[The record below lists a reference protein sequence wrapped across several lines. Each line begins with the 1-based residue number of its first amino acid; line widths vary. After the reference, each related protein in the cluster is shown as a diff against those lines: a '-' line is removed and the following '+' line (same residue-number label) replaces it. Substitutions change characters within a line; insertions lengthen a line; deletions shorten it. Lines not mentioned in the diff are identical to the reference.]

1 VRHAAGL
8 LTPQKKRSCEE
19 MVERSETSGGI
30 GKPVQRKEDKRLLT
44 GKGYYVADV
53 YLPNTAYAAVVRS
66 PHAHARIR
74 AIDATA
80 AKAAPGVIA
89 VLTGKDYVAD
99 GLQPMDHRPSL
110 VGPPDVT
117 VNIRPGFKT
126 FTRPQPMLPADKV
139 RYVGEPVAIVIA
151 ETIDQ
156 AKDGAELVDVDYEV
170 LPAVAM
176 AADAMKPG
184 APKVW
189 EEAGSNLVVDVDV
202 GDKEATDAAF
212 AKAAHVVRLE
222 CWCNRVT
229 GTPME
234 PRNAVGDYDPKNNF
248 YTLYAG
254 TGSGVARERGDL
266 AACLGVPAENVRA
279 LCGDMGGNFGTR
291 NFFFPEYVLL
301 PWAAKKIGRPVK
313 WLGDR
318 TESFVSDYQGRDLT
332 VEAEL
337 ALDKDGKFLAI
348 RGTNI
353 SNVGAHTIAF
363 VPLRK
368 GLGQM
373 SGVYDIPAVYFRG
386 CAVVTNTPPTTP
398 YRSAGRPEAVYVLER
413 LVDMAADQAG
423 FDPAELRRKNLVKP
437 EAFPYTNGVGQ
448 TYDNG
453 EYEKGLTEALRL
465 ADWKGF
471 ARRKAE
477 AKARGKL
484 RGIGIGNYIEIAG
497 GFPRERAEVTVA
509 PEGRVELVLGTMNS
523 GQGHETS
530 FAQLLTEW
538 LGVPFESVD
547 YVAHDTKR
555 VSAGGG
561 SHSGRSMRLASLVM
575 GIASDI
581 IIEKGK
587 KIASHL
593 LEASVADIEFVGG
606 RFGIK
611 GTDRYLGIFDVA
623 KAAATRKDLPADLQG
638 KLDGIGDQVV
648 ASGAW
653 PSGTHICEV
662 EIDPDTGVTDLV
674 QWSGVDDV
682 GRAINP
688 MILHGQTH
696 GAAAQ
701 GIGQALM
708 ELCHYDRESAQNLS
722 ASFMDYAVPR
732 ADMMPAFNTALI
744 ELPATSHRY
753 GIRPGGE
760 GGTTPALAAVINAIV
775 DALAEYGV
783 RHIEMPAT
791 PERVWRAIHDAK
803 AAAE

>member
-1 VRHAAGL
+1 
-8 LTPQKKRSCEE
+8 
-19 MVERSETSGGI
+19 MVERSAASGGI

-53 YLPNTAYAAVVRS
+53 YPANTSFMAVVRAH
-66 PHAHARIR
+66 HAHARIR
-74 AIDATA
+74 GIDT
-80 AKAAPGVIA
+80 KAAQASPGVIA
-89 VLTGKDYVAD
+89 VLTGKDYAAD
-99 GLQPMDHRPSL
+99 GLQPIDHRPSL

-117 VNIRPGFKT
+117 VQVRPGFNT
-126 FTRPQPMLPADKV
+126 FTRAQPMLPADKV

-151 ETIDQ
+151 ETLDQ
-156 AKDGAELVDVDYEV
+156 AKDGAELVHVDYEV

-176 AADAMKPG
+176 ATDALKPG

-189 EEAGSNLVVDVDV
+189 DEAPSNLVVDVDV
-202 GDKEATDAAF
+202 GDKAATDAAF
-212 AKAAHVVRLE
+212 AKAAHVVKLE

-234 PRNAVGDYDPKNNF
+234 PRNAVGEYDAKANL
-248 YTLYAG
+248 YTLHAG

-266 AACLGVPAENVRA
+266 ASCLAVPVENVRA

-291 NFFFPEYVLL
+291 NFFFPEYVLA

-373 SGVYDIPAVYFRG
+373 SGVYDIPAVHFRG

-413 LVDMAADQAG
+413 LVDMAADQCG
-423 FDPAELRRKNLVKP
+423 FDPAELRRKNFIATDK
-437 EAFPYTNGVGQ
+437 FPYTNGVGQ

-453 EYEKGLTEALRL
+453 EYEKGLNEALRL
-465 ADWKGF
+465 ADWQGF
-471 ARRKAE
+471 AARKAE
-477 AKARGKL
+477 AKKRGKL

-497 GFPRERAEVTVA
+497 GFPRERAEVTVGA
-509 PEGRVELVLGTMNS
+509 QGRVELVLGTMNS

-530 FAQLLTEW
+530 FAQLITEW
-538 LGVPFESVD
+538 LGVPFETID

-561 SHSGRSMRLASLVM
+561 SHSGRSMRLASLVI
-575 GIASDI
+575 GIATDI

-587 KIASHL
+587 KLASHL
-593 LEASVADIEFVGG
+593 LEASVADIEFTAG

-623 KAAATRKDLPADLQG
+623 KAAATRKDIPAELQG

-662 EIDPDTGVTDLV
+662 EIDPDTGVTELL

-701 GIGQALM
+701 GIGQAVM
-708 ELCHYDRESAQNLS
+708 ELCHYDRKSAQNHA

-732 ADMMPAFNTALI
+732 ADMMPAFNTELI
-744 ELPATSHRY
+744 EVPATSHRY

-775 DALAEYGV
+775 DALSEYGI
-783 RHIEMPAT
+783 RHVEMPAT
-791 PERVWRAIHDAK
+791 PERVWRAIQDAK